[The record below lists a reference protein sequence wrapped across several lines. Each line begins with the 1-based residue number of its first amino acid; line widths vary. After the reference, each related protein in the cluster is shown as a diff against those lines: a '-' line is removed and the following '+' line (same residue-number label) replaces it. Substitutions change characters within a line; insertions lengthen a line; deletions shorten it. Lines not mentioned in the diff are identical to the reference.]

1 MIKQYRVKINDRN
14 FIVKAEN
21 QRQAVLK
28 VKAVIRDIGSII
40 KGVSFSYKEDI
51 PSALNLNKIYDDTV
65 YRLGNNTYL
74 YIRIL
79 TTQNLMFHEDMWNY
93 IERIY
98 KGSKS
103 ERYAITAYED
113 HNNNVIFESSKDI
126 RFDDKLER
134 LCEKYYKNHN

>member
-79 TTQNLMFHEDMWNY
+79 TTQNLMFHADMWNY

-98 KGSKS
+98 KGSES

>member
-28 VKAVIRDIGSII
+28 VKAVIRDIGSVI
-40 KGVSFSYKEDI
+40 KGVSFSYKENI

-79 TTQNLMFHEDMWNY
+79 TTQNLMFHEDMWDY
-93 IERIY
+93 IERVY
-98 KGSKS
+98 KGSES
-103 ERYAITAYED
+103 ERYAITAYKD
-113 HNNNVIFESSKDI
+113 HNNNVIFESSNNSP
-126 RFDDKLER
+126 FDAKLEQ
-134 LCEKYYKNHN
+134 LCRKYYRNND

>member
-40 KGVSFSYKEDI
+40 KGVSFSYKENI

-93 IERIY
+93 IERLY
-98 KGSKS
+98 KGSEP
-103 ERYAITAYED
+103 ERYAITAYKD
-113 HNNNVIFESSKDI
+113 YNNNVIFESSNNSP
-126 RFDDKLER
+126 FDAKLEQ
-134 LCEKYYKNHN
+134 LCRKYYRNND

>member
-40 KGVSFSYKEDI
+40 KGVSFSYKENI
-51 PSALNLNKIYDDTV
+51 PSALNLNKIYDDTI

-93 IERIY
+93 I
-98 KGSKS
+98 
-103 ERYAITAYED
+103 TLQ
-113 HNNNVIFESSKDI
+113 NLKDT
-126 RFDDKLER
+126 L
-134 LCEKYYKNHN
+134 